1 MKSLSYGLAAC
12 LLLAIVTQ
20 ARADEPLVDLA
31 PPGTCHNGVCV
42 ATPTEGGCT
51 GGVCRR
57 SVASA
62 VATAGRA
69 PATVV
74 RRVAARIG
82 RRPLLRR
89 LFSRR
94 RQVGSC
100 RR

>member
-12 LLLAIVTQ
+12 LLLAILAQ
-20 ARADEPLVDLA
+20 AKADEPLVDPA
-31 PPGTCHNGVCV
+31 PPGTCDSGVCV
-42 ATPTEGGCT
+42 ATPAKGGCA

-57 SVASA
+57 PVASA

-69 PATVV
+69 SATVV
-74 RRVAARIG
+74 RRVAVRIG

-89 LFSRR
+89 LFFRT